1 MVEALLREGADPAS
15 LDRHGQTAMHL
26 CCEHNQKE
34 CMSVV
39 LSTAAASK
47 CLETRNY
54 EGKLLHNDKSSFHFN
69 S

>member
-1 MVEALLREGADPAS
+1 MVETLLRGGADPAS
-15 LDRHGQTAMHL
+15 LDRNGQTVMHL

-39 LSTAAASK
+39 LSTTAASK

-54 EGKLLHNDKSSFHFN
+54 QGKLLHNKKSQGQFN